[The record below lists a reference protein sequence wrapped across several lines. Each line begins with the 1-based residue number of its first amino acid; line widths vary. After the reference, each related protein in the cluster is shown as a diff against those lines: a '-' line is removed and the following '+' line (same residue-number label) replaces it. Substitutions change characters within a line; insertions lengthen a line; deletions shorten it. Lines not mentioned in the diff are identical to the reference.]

1 MDKRGLLKLR
11 RRYSS
16 MPARRNAT
24 PQRAL
29 PTLDFEPR
37 EKTKTMAA
45 KIHASRFTVAWLIIA
60 SDLANAA

>member
-1 MDKRGLLKLR
+1 
-11 RRYSS
+11 